1 MPTENPSSSGFLAP
15 GWLSTLSRRSS
26 KSSLNDQN
34 SDPGVIVAPR
44 RASASSEGKRSRS
57 RNSSL
62 SDGAREVLE
71 RISTTF
77 PRSRT
82 PSISSRGDLGSPA
95 PTLKNIKT
103 ELSFD
108 FRGAF
113 VNYNKIVTNRESKN
127 TENAPFKSK
136 EFEDICKELT
146 KQCGGWFSYGLPEST
161 FDLALLWCPAGE
173 IHRKTGDGKGPSWSW
188 QGWYGAGVNFPFDPF
203 SCPDYRHLD
212 DGNFFRSEIAN
223 YNLGPTNKWSV
234 RRAREESRLRVH
246 IPFHALMGD
255 TRPKEEAD
263 TLRFKAFT
271 ISAAKFNLRQLVVD
285 DEYEVVD
292 ENKQNSDQNDGRRQ
306 PIQSIPYTQIWD
318 DKDQHCG
325 NIMDFRAH
333 IYNKRGEQNQPQH
346 VFKYVMLSRSR
357 LSDENPKVQRGGGN
371 IIHPPGAPVWKDDAF
386 LWDQSLESFDEQK
399 FEKTEWCMLN
409 VMLIEQQEGGWW
421 ERKAIGQIHEAAWKA
436 QNPQKEEIMLR

>member
-34 SDPGVIVAPR
+34 SDPGMIVAPR
-44 RASASSEGKRSRS
+44 RPSASSEGKRSRS

-82 PSISSRGDLGSPA
+82 PSIASQSGLGSPA

-103 ELSFD
+103 EMSFNWW
-108 FRGAF
+108 GAF
-113 VNYNKIVTNRESKN
+113 INYNKIVTNRESKN
-127 TENAPFKSK
+127 TENAPFQSK
-136 EFEDICKELT
+136 EFEEICKELT
-146 KQCGGWFSYGLPEST
+146 KQCGGYFSCGLPEST
-161 FDLALLWCPAGE
+161 FDLALLWCPAGK

-188 QGWYGAGVNFPFDPF
+188 VGWYGAGVNFPFDPF

-212 DGNFFRSEIAN
+212 GNLFMSEIVSYA
-223 YNLGPTNKWSV
+223 LGPETSWAV
-234 RRAREESRLRVH
+234 RRERDESRLRLD
-246 IPFHALMGD
+246 IPYYYPAGKFRHAED
-255 TRPKEEAD
+255 TD
-263 TLRFKAFT
+263 TLRFRAFT
-271 ISAAKFNLRQLVVD
+271 ISGAKFNLRQLDVD

-292 ENKQNSDQNDGRRQ
+292 ENKQNHVQNDGGRQ
-306 PIQSIPYTQIWD
+306 PTQSIPYTQIWD

-325 NIMDFRAH
+325 IIMDFRAN
-333 IYNKRGEQNQPQH
+333 IYNKPSEQNQPQH
-346 VFKYVMLSRSR
+346 VFKYVKLSRSR

-371 IIHPPGAPVWKDDAF
+371 IIHPPGAPVWKDGAF
-386 LWDQSLESFDEQK
+386 LWDQSLESFDEEK
-399 FEKTEWCMLN
+399 FEKHEWCMFN
-409 VMLIEQQEGGWW
+409 VMLIEQQVGGWW
-421 ERKAIGQIHEAAWKA
+421 ERKAIGQIHEVAWKA
-436 QNPQKEEIMLR
+436 QNPQNEEIILR